1 MKKFVI
7 NIFILFKIVIFA
19 STINTVFAD
28 DQKQYNKIIENLR
41 CLVCQNQSL
50 SESDSNLAKD
60 LRNKVKEMLESGNSE
75 DEIYKFMSDRYTDYV
90 LYNPPLKKSTWFL
103 WYSPFIILIFSLSYM
118 FIFFK
123 RKNSKNFDT
132 KEVNDNKK
140 NLDLFIEKRSIDKK
154 YIYIFLFILIPLTTL
169 SIYSYS
175 SEYMRYKISYYFAS
189 KKPIIDIT
197 VTIHDDILN
206 KITGNEILFVYAR
219 RSNGMRVPLAI
230 DIFEVEKFK
239 KNYNITLNNTMNMIE
254 NQTLSLAKEII
265 VEARISKNKKA
276 MTVPGDF
283 IGISKPITLKSSN
296 YLLLNINSIVTEE
309 K

>member
-7 NIFILFKIVIFA
+7 NIFILFKIVIFV

-254 NQTLSLAKEII
+254 NQTLSLAREII

>member
-7 NIFILFKIVIFA
+7 NIFILFKIVIFV

>member
-1 MKKFVI
+1 
-7 NIFILFKIVIFA
+7 
-19 STINTVFAD
+19 
-28 DQKQYNKIIENLR
+28 
-41 CLVCQNQSL
+41 
-50 SESDSNLAKD
+50 
-60 LRNKVKEMLESGNSE
+60 MLESGNSE

-118 FIFFK
+118 FVFFK

-132 KEVNDNKK
+132 KELNDNKK

-283 IGISKPITLKSSN
+283 IGISKPITLKPSN

>member
-7 NIFILFKIVIFA
+7 DIFILFKIVIFV

-118 FIFFK
+118 FVFFK

-140 NLDLFIEKRSIDKK
+140 NSDLFIEKRSIDKK

>member
-7 NIFILFKIVIFA
+7 NIFILFKIVIFV

-28 DQKQYNKIIENLR
+28 DRKQYNKIIENLR

>member
-1 MKKFVI
+1 
-7 NIFILFKIVIFA
+7 
-19 STINTVFAD
+19 
-28 DQKQYNKIIENLR
+28 
-41 CLVCQNQSL
+41 
-50 SESDSNLAKD
+50 
-60 LRNKVKEMLESGNSE
+60 
-75 DEIYKFMSDRYTDYV
+75 MSDRYTDYV

-197 VTIHDDILN
+197 VTLHDDILN

>member
-7 NIFILFKIVIFA
+7 DIFILFKIVIFV

-118 FIFFK
+118 FVFFK

-140 NLDLFIEKRSIDKK
+140 NLDLFIEKRSIDKI